1 MPFDAVFL
9 SAVTAELRAS
19 LIGSRVDKVQMP
31 SRDLVVLQFR
41 GQGGNGRLLLSAS
54 TNSPRIQ

>member
-31 SRDLVVLQFR
+31 SRDLVVLLVGMEEGIFPHAR
-41 GQGGNGRLLLSAS
+41 TLRD
-54 TNSPRIQ
+54 